1 MKKYKIAITGANG
14 QLGSELLEK
23 LQQKYEVIGLTH
35 QDIDVTDAD
44 RLTKFFADINPNVVI
59 NTAAYHNVPLCEQ
72 NPDLAFQVNA
82 RGALNLARLCSRFDA
97 VLVHYS
103 TDYVF
108 DGEKKSPYNE
118 DDAVNPLNIYALTKL
133 NGEILIRNY
142 CRRHYILRISG
153 IYGKTPCRAK
163 GGNFITTMLKAAGE
177 RDVVKVVT
185 DEILSPTAVSEIAMN
200 TEKLLNQDSY
210 GLFHMTCEGECSWYD
225 FARVIFSELK
235 LTTPL
240 EPCTIDDF
248 PSPVKRPTYSVLE
261 NKALKELKLNDMRHW
276 RDVLT
281 EFLQQNYC

>member
-1 MKKYKIAITGANG
+1 MGYLLLIFIALI
-14 QLGSELLEK
+14 LYVKLRKK